1 VRGLTVASNPEM
13 NGRSTI
19 VVIDLGEQVVIHI
32 ETLSKRSQLNTRTYS
47 WILHWQMERWLN
59 LRIKE
64 ASRHDNQ
71 VNSKGRVKVKLFE
84 QDLELLIKLENLEII
99 EDRA

>member
-1 VRGLTVASNPEM
+1 
-13 NGRSTI
+13 
-19 VVIDLGEQVVIHI
+19 
-32 ETLSKRSQLNTRTYS
+32 
-47 WILHWQMERWLN
+47 MERWLN

-64 ASRHDNQ
+64 ASRRDNQ

-99 EDRA
+99 EEM